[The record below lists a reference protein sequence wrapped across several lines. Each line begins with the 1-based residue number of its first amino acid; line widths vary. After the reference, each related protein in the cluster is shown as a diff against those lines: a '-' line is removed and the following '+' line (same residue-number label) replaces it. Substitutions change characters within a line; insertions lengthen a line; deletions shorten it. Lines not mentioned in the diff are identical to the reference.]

1 MQDLFHPQY
10 GDIVAERLL
19 IGYCKELYYSAIG
32 FAHIRESYQ
41 PTRIVRWGY
50 KTTYNM
56 WDFQDLNGGTLV
68 PYSWPYF
75 VGIFPEI
82 KPSKIGLIN
91 GH

>member
-41 PTRIVRWGY
+41 PTRIVRWERV
-50 KTTYNM
+50 M
-56 WDFQDLNGGTLV
+56 FNGSVEEEEFAT
-68 PYSWPYF
+68 SR
-75 VGIFPEI
+75 
-82 KPSKIGLIN
+82 
-91 GH
+91 